1 MITAT
6 TASVRPLP
14 FRVRPLPD
22 EPFDSWLEVMAAH
35 YRATVGETAYA
46 LGLIERRDGRP
57 ASADETT
64 VSGWTTQLSDEQAKG
79 LALSTGIAEAQFHEM
94 TRMWFARHMIRFTR
108 TGRISNQCAAGVS
121 GGRYCA
127 DCLLDSGGRWR
138 MSWQFTLGFACLRH
152 RRLLADFCPACGA
165 PPRRRGHLLGQI
177 PEPGRCHN
185 SVQGGGRFSRHPC
198 HADLT
203 IGVETEPAPEGVLT
217 AQRLMMR
224 TMSTGEAHTGIY
236 TGAPQPAVRVFEDI
250 RLLSRVALRAIT
262 AGDTDV
268 IATPGRDLVEHLR
281 GHEAGAVGAAIGSA
295 AAVGAI
301 ADPYQVV
308 RLIRGRLAPNAVSTL
323 CTPQLQ
329 ALIAASFGRTRRPT
343 AFLQSAPM
351 SERNPADRAR
361 KVPARIWVAW
371 MRLYGPT
378 PMPGTRSVGREI
390 IAVAMSAAV
399 VFAGTRL
406 THSAA
411 LALIDPSAPVRQV
424 TYVMRML
431 AGTDQDSTTA
441 LALLRLTAWLDDH
454 DVPIDYARR
463 RALDCRDLL
472 VEEEWDQICHELN
485 LTPGGGG
492 RWRRARA
499 LLYRE
504 LTGNAARS
512 ADPKL
517 TAVELDRFGDNL
529 PASARDALNRVGLR
543 FLAGRGINE
552 PLTWAP
558 PLEVSPEIAPEDS
571 TGGGWPA
578 ARPAF
583 AAVEEKLPLDE
594 IVVGYVSGATTY
606 ELAEMAGVSRQTI
619 SRILA
624 DASTPTRRG
633 RPVTVDIDVA
643 RVRHLYEVERKTM
656 AQIADIMGCSPNT
669 ICRRLRD

>member
-1 MITAT
+1 
-6 TASVRPLP
+6 
-14 FRVRPLPD
+14 
-22 EPFDSWLEVMAAH
+22 
-35 YRATVGETAYA
+35 
-46 LGLIERRDGRP
+46 
-57 ASADETT
+57 
-64 VSGWTTQLSDEQAKG
+64 
-79 LALSTGIAEAQFHEM
+79 
-94 TRMWFARHMIRFTR
+94 MIRLTR

-127 DCLLDSGGRWR
+127 ECLLDSGGRWR
-138 MSWQFTLGFACLRH
+138 MSWQFTLGYACLRH

-185 SVQGGGRFSRHPC
+185 PVQGGGRFSRQPC

-236 TGAPQPAVRVFEDI
+236 GGAPQPAVRVFEDI
-250 RLLSRVALRAIT
+250 RLLSRVALRAI
-262 AGDTDV
+262 ASGDAEV
-268 IATPGRDLVEHLR
+268 IAASDRALVEHLP
-281 GHEAGAVGAAIGSA
+281 GHEGGAVGAAIGNA
-295 AAVGAI
+295 VAVGAL
-301 ADPYQVV
+301 ADPYEVV
-308 RLIRGRLAPNAVSTL
+308 RLIRGRLAPNAVTTL

-329 ALIAASFGRTRRPT
+329 TLIAASFGRTRRPT

-351 SERNPADRAR
+351 SERDPAERAR
-361 KVPARIWVAW
+361 KVPARIWDGW
-371 MRLYGPT
+371 MELYGPT
-378 PMPGTRSVGREI
+378 PLPGTRSIGREI

-411 LALIDPSAPVRQV
+411 LALIDPIAPVRQV
-424 TYVMRML
+424 TYVMRIL
-431 AGTDQDSTTA
+431 AGTEHHSTTA
-441 LALLRLTAWLDDH
+441 LALLRLTSWLDGH
-454 DVPIDYARR
+454 DAPIDYARR
-463 RALDCRDLL
+463 RALDCRELL
-472 VEEEWDQICHELN
+472 VEQEWDQICHELN
-485 LTPGGGG
+485 LAPGGGG
-492 RWRRARA
+492 RWRHARA

-504 LTGNAARS
+504 LTGNPARS
-512 ADPKL
+512 LDPKL
-517 TAVELDRFGDNL
+517 APSELDRFGDTL
-529 PASARDALNRVGLR
+529 PASVRTALNGVGQS
-543 FLAGRGINE
+543 FLASRGINE

-558 PLEVSPEIAPEDS
+558 PLDDVPVTEPADP
-571 TGGGWPA
+571 TGGVWPA
-578 ARPAF
+578 ARPGV
-583 AAVEEKLPLDE
+583 AAVEARLPLDE

-643 RVRHLYEVERKTM
+643 RVRHLYDVEHKTM